1 MPKEALRS
9 TLNSDGA
16 LLATY
21 RWKANTP
28 KANLLVLHG
37 MSQHAGRYAEFANH
51 LCSNN
56 IDVFAHDHRG
66 HGDTDPE
73 QPRGFFGSKNGWDL
87 VLKDVQTHIEE
98 IQKHS
103 DAPLFILGHSMGSFI
118 AQEALIRYGSQ
129 LSGALLSGSG
139 GPLDLLGQIGRYVA
153 RIEKLKSGPLGISK
167 ILNQNAFEE
176 YNKIFAPIRTQSDWL
191 TRDHKIVDEHLADP
205 KTGFDCTNQ
214 LWIDFLDGIHLAS
227 NPKRIKSIPNEC
239 PILIFSG
246 SKDPVGKE
254 TRGLRALMSRYAEA
268 GIEHINYL
276 FYSEGRHEMLNET
289 NREEVF
295 EDIVN
300 WIFAQ
305 LS

>member
-1 MPKEALRS
+1 MTQEALRS
-9 TLNSDGA
+9 TLISHGA
-16 LLATY
+16 QLATY
-21 RWKANTP
+21 RWKAINP

-37 MSQHAGRYAEFANH
+37 MSQHAGRYKEFAHH
-51 LCSNN
+51 LSSKGIN
-56 IDVFAHDHRG
+56 VFAHDHRG

-73 QPRGFFGSKNGWDL
+73 KQRGLFSLKNGWDL
-87 VLKDVQTHIEE
+87 VLKDVETHIKE
-98 IQKHS
+98 IKTHS
-103 DAPLFILGHSMGSFI
+103 QAPLFILGHSMGSFI

-129 LSGALLSGSG
+129 FSGVLLSGSG
-139 GPLDLLGQIGRYVA
+139 GPLDLIGRIGRYVA
-153 RIEKLKSGPLGISK
+153 RAEKLKSGPLGISK
-167 ILNQNAFEE
+167 LLNQNAFEE

-191 TRDHKIVDEHLADP
+191 TRDQEIVDQHLADP

-227 NPKRIKSIPNEC
+227 NPKRIKSIPRDC

-254 TRGLRALMSRYAEA
+254 TRGLRELMSRYADA
-268 GIEHINYL
+268 GIDNICYV

-295 EDIVN
+295 EDVLN
-300 WIFAQ
+300 WILAQ
-305 LS
+305 LK